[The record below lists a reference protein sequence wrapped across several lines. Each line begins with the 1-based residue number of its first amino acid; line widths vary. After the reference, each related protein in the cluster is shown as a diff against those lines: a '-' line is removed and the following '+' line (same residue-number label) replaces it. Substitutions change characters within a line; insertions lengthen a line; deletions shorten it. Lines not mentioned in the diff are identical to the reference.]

1 MEHVQPTLFL
11 GLLTVLA
18 IVRLYRWLTRISI
31 ANVPGPEP
39 ESFLLGKEFND
50 GPFELGQKSSCL
62 GCHREFFQCPAGEVC
77 LIDLI
82 CCNNFTEIHLKCLDR
97 FCMASSLWGYRSDKR
112 SLGGQFL

>member
-1 MEHVQPTLFL
+1 MEHIQSILVL

-18 IVRLYRWLTRISI
+18 IVKLYRRLTRISI

-39 ESFLLGKEFND
+39 ELFLLGEANSTM
-50 GPFELGQKSSCL
+50 LVLNLVRSNL
-62 GCHREFFQCPAGEVC
+62 VGCHREFFQSPAGEVS

-82 CCNNFTEIHLKCLDR
+82 HRNNFTEIHFECLDR